1 MSSASDIFFTSIG
14 CMDGRVQAPIAKFG
28 EALFGAFFPD
38 TITEAGLV
46 ALLAKDVPDQA
57 LISSITRKINISL
70 EKHHSRGIVVHGHED
85 CAGNPVDN
93 QKHKEDVLKATHVI
107 KSIVPEGVRVIPVF
121 IKKEGFNWIAE
132 EIKNS

>member
-1 MSSASDIFFTSIG
+1 
-14 CMDGRVQAPIAKFG
+14 MDGRVQSPVAKFG
-28 EALFGAFFPD
+28 EALFGACFPD

-70 EKHHSRGIVVHGHED
+70 EKHHSRGIIIHGHED

-93 QKHKEDVLKATHVI
+93 QKHKEDVLKAVKVI
-107 KSIVPEGVRVIPVF
+107 KSIVAEGVKVIPVF
-121 IKKEGFNWIAE
+121 VEKQGTAWVVE
-132 EIKNS
+132 EIKVES